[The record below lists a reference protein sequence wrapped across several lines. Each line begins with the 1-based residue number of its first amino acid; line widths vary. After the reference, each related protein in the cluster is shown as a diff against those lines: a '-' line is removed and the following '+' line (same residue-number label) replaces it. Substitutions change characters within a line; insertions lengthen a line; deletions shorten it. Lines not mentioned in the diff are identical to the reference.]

1 MSRLL
6 TCVGGGMSSGWG
18 WGFANEMFVR
28 LTHREMVARGRAGRK
43 GRVYGESSG
52 RGRLRRER
60 WWLGWIQ
67 EPRTI

>member
-1 MSRLL
+1 
-6 TCVGGGMSSGWG
+6 MSSGWG